1 LKGYRMGNVEISQ
14 QHANF
19 FINLGDARA
28 EDIRAL
34 MDLART
40 TVRGKF
46 GIELEPEIVMA
57 GDWPEA
63 LRGANG

>member
-1 LKGYRMGNVEISQ
+1 MGNAEISQ

-34 MDLART
+34 MDMART
-40 TVRGKF
+40 TVRQKF
-46 GIELEPEIVMA
+46 GIELEPEIILA

-63 LRGANG
+63 LRGLNG